1 MSMSRVPWSTFAR
14 CRVCLAMVDIRPPIG
29 GDGRHST
36 VDLSRAGIPGLHVE
50 RSLQP
55 ESTIERAYGKIRRP
69 QGIVVKQEV
78 MMHQAVGECETNHSY
93 RSRIQTKCRLKER
106 AEGSAQSTH

>member
-36 VDLSRAGIPGLHVE
+36 IDLSRAGIPGANLSPQSNSPADLIHAVVE
-50 RSLQP
+50 MKPHNSNWGCPRIAQQMQIDGDVALGKAW
-55 ESTIERAYGKIRRP
+55 ERGNL
-69 QGIVVKQEV
+69 
-78 MMHQAVGECETNHSY
+78 T
-93 RSRIQTKCRLKER
+93 
-106 AEGSAQSTH
+106 